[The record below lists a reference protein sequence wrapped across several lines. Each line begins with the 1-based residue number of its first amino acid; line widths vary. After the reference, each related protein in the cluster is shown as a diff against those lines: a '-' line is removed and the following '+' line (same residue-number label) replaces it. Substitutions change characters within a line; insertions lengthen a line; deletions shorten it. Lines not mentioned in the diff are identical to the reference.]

1 MTTPLRIVVAEDE
14 PDVLEFLCRALE
26 RQGHEVVAAAR
37 DGQRL
42 VDACRTLRPDLIVT
56 DVRMP
61 ELDGD
66 EALAILCQERPTP
79 YILITAFETTSAVN
93 PPGVVLRKPVG
104 REDLALAVRRATSL
118 PESAP

>member
-1 MTTPLRIVVAEDE
+1 MTTRLRIVVAEDE

-26 RQGHEVVAAAR
+26 RQGHEVVAKAS
-37 DGQRL
+37 DGLGL
-42 VDACRTLRPDLIVT
+42 VDACRKLQPDLIVS

-66 EALAILCQERPTP
+66 EALAILCRERATP
-79 YILITAFETTSAVN
+79 YILITAFEATSASE
-93 PPGVVLRKPVG
+93 PCGVVLRKPVG
-104 REDLALAVRRATSL
+104 REELALAVRRATNP